1 VNKRVAAAAFFSA
14 VIVLVLALIV
24 YTEQNNAS
32 QTVAV
37 WILTRDV
44 SAGSAYSAADVQQVQ
59 IHGATGDFN
68 YEVRSPSQFAARYTR
83 GLKSHDVVRADDL
96 VPMTAESE
104 VAITIQNPPPLNPG
118 DLIDIFAAL
127 PTGQQALI
135 GRNITVETVSGGSL
149 TLVVPVS
156 DEASWI
162 AIGSSNVALHAARTT
177 PGAQLAPS
185 PLSAEDAIRVLC
197 GASCAGTSSS
207 APATP

>member
-24 YTEQNNAS
+24 YTEQNNVS

-44 SAGSAYSAADVQQVQ
+44 SAGSVYSAADVQQVQ
-59 IHGATGDFN
+59 IRGASGDFN

-96 VPMTAESE
+96 VSMTAESE
-104 VAITIQNPPPLNPG
+104 VAVTIQNPPPLSPG

-135 GRNITVETVSGGSL
+135 GRDITVETVSGGSL
-149 TLVVPVS
+149 TLVVPIS

-162 AIGSSNVALHAARTT
+162 AVGSSNVALHAARTV
-177 PGAQLAPS
+177 PGVQLAPS

-197 GASCAGTSSS
+197 GASCAAPSSS
-207 APATP
+207 APALP